1 MKPFETVLASW
12 LLAGW
17 LDLLSPRR
25 FPPASQTLFLALWPA
40 SPAVV
45 VSTADVCVQE
55 ERRRWESTRA
65 WALTEWRAVSAEAWR
80 AVSAEAARR
89 QVLWEAEKAIE
100 DGKEEKRSAEDAC
113 DWTPAEQA
121 EALREAAAVL
131 EAEAAERARWKSFAE
146 GWFADAEAAILRE
159 PWILTQ
165 EF

>member
-1 MKPFETVLASW
+1 MSASD
-12 LLAGW
+12 AAAKYY
-17 LDLLSPRR
+17 P
-25 FPPASQTLFLALWPA
+25 
-40 SPAVV
+40 
-45 VSTADVCVQE
+45 TAEEQAESVHLE
-55 ERRRWESTRA
+55 ERPRWESIRA
-65 WALTEWRAVSAEAWR
+65 WALTEWRAVA
-80 AVSAEAARR
+80 AEAARR

-100 DGKEEKRSAEDAC
+100 DGEEKRRSAEDAC

-159 PWILTQ
+159 PLPAAILREPLP

>member
-1 MKPFETVLASW
+1 MSAFEST
-12 LLAGW
+12 
-17 LDLLSPRR
+17 
-25 FPPASQTLFLALWPA
+25 PAKHYPA
-40 SPAVV
+40 AEEQAESVG
-45 VSTADVCVQE
+45 QE
-55 ERRRWESTRA
+55 ERLRWESTRA

-100 DGKEEKRSAEDAC
+100 DVEEGKRSAEDAC

-146 GWFADAEAAILRE
+146 GWFADAEAAILRQ
-159 PWILTQ
+159 PLP